1 MANISSIK
9 TINGTTYNIKDT
21 TGRSNA
27 TSYAVKSTYLVTE
40 NKSKDNV
47 TISANSSVDID
58 VTVTKTGYTAIGIVG
73 ITVVDAS
80 SSGTRY
86 GYCHEN
92 RQYLSGS
99 PPTYARVTLRNHYP
113 NGSSKVKVTFVI
125 LYAKTG

>member
-1 MANISSIK
+1 MADISSIK
-9 TINGTTYNIKDT
+9 LPNGSSYNFKDA

-47 TISANSSVDID
+47 TISANSSKDID

-73 ITVVDAS
+73 ITVVNAS
-80 SSGTRY
+80 SDGIRAD
-86 GYCHEN
+86 YCHES
-92 RQYLSGS
+92 REYLFGTPVS
-99 PPTYARVTLRNHYP
+99 TARVTLRNHYP

-125 LYAKTG
+125 LYTKTG

>member
-1 MANISSIK
+1 MADISQIVS
-9 TINGTTYNIKDT
+9 NGTIYNIKDA

-40 NKSKDNV
+40 YKSKDNV

-73 ITVVDAS
+73 IGVADAS

-86 GYCHEN
+86 GYCHES
-92 RQYLSGS
+92 REYLYGTPAS
-99 PPTYARVTLRNHYP
+99 TARVTLRNHYP
-113 NGSSKVKVTFVI
+113 NGAAKVQVTFVI

>member
-1 MANISSIK
+1 MADISKIVN
-9 TINGTTYNIKDT
+9 NGTTYNIKDA

-40 NKSKDNV
+40 YKSKDNV
-47 TISANSSVDID
+47 TISGNSSVDID
-58 VTVTKTGYTAIGIVG
+58 VTVTKTGYTPIGIVG
-73 ITVVDAS
+73 IGIESAS
-80 SSGTRY
+80 SGGIRPD
-86 GYCHEN
+86 YCHEN

-99 PPTYARVTLRNHYP
+99 PPTFARVTLRNHYP

>member
-1 MANISSIK
+1 MADISQIVA
-9 TINGTTYNIKDT
+9 NGTTYNIKDA

-47 TISANSSVDID
+47 TISANSSTDID

-73 ITVVDAS
+73 ITVVNAS
-80 SSGTRY
+80 SGGIRAD
-86 GYCHEN
+86 YCHEN
-92 RQYLSGS
+92 RQYLSGT
-99 PPTYARVTLRNHYP
+99 PTSTARVSLRNHYP